1 MLTMRHEW
9 CCLHVMET
17 QAPITDLQSVFA
29 AFGSNVKLASVLRV
43 GPSAVSEMKRR
54 NNIPVEY
61 WPSLVD
67 GAREIGRSD
76 LTMERMAFLSA
87 EAALAKRE
95 TAA

>member
-1 MLTMRHEW
+1 
-9 CCLHVMET
+9 MET
-17 QAPITDLQSVFA
+17 NTPITDLQSVFA
-29 AFGSNVKLASVLRV
+29 AFGSNVKLASALGV

-61 WPSLVD
+61 WPALVEA
-67 GAREIGRSD
+67 ARGIDRPD
-76 LTMERMAFLSA
+76 LTMEKMAFISA

>member
-1 MLTMRHEW
+1 
-9 CCLHVMET
+9 MET
-17 QAPITDLQSVFA
+17 KPAITDLQSVFT

-61 WPSLVD
+61 WPSIVD
-67 GAREIGRSD
+67 AARDLGLSE
-76 LTMERMAFLSA
+76 LTMERMAFMSA

>member
-1 MLTMRHEW
+1 
-9 CCLHVMET
+9 MET
-17 QAPITDLQSVFA
+17 NPTITDLQSVFA

-67 GAREIGRSD
+67 AARDIGLDD
-76 LTMERMAFLSA
+76 LTMERMAFISA

>member
-1 MLTMRHEW
+1 
-9 CCLHVMET
+9 MET

-54 NNIPVEY
+54 KNIPVEY
-61 WPSLVD
+61 WPDLVA
-67 GAREIGRSD
+67 GARLIGRSE
-76 LTMERMAFLSA
+76 LTMERMAFISA

>member
-1 MLTMRHEW
+1 
-9 CCLHVMET
+9 MET
-17 QAPITDLQSVFA
+17 NLTITDLQSVFS

-61 WPSLVD
+61 WPSIVD
-67 GAREIGRSD
+67 AARDMGIAD
-76 LTMERMAFLSA
+76 LTMERMAFMSA

-95 TAA
+95 PAA